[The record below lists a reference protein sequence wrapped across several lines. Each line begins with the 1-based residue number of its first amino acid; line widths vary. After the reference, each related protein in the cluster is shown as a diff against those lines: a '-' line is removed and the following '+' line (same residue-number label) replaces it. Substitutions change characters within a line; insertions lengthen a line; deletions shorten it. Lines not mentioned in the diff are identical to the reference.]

1 MSQRCSL
8 HPGKALIKGP
18 GFTFSHMKE
27 EEAGMPKWK
36 QPSPKCSRPPP
47 PRLSPDPGRAAG
59 DPNTRKSPASAPRT
73 FLCHSACPGSA
84 FCDAVSGAGYP
95 PASQMDWGLSPLPG
109 HDEKSEG
116 TAKAGTCCATCKE
129 FHQMKQTVL
138 QLKQKVRARCVQT
151 VT

>member
-47 PRLSPDPGRAAG
+47 
-59 DPNTRKSPASAPRT
+59 
-73 FLCHSACPGSA
+73 
-84 FCDAVSGAGYP
+84 AVSP
-95 PASQMDWGLSPLPG
+95 LTRDVLPVTRTPENRQPLPLARSSATRPAPG
-109 HDEKSEG
+109 LPFAMLSLGLDILRPPRWTGACLLSQG
-116 TAKAGTCCATCKE
+116 TTRSP
-129 FHQMKQTVL
+129 
-138 QLKQKVRARCVQT
+138 RARRKPGPAVPRARSFT
-151 VT
+151 R